1 MKNSSPTCRV
11 FISTPTLR
19 TNNGKAEITVS
30 QLTKHLLQL
39 KIGKINK
46 NNVNVR
52 NLGGKGLPL
61 NQSGSKLLS
70 KNVLNTIENL

>member
-1 MKNSSPTCRV
+1 MVELT
-11 FISTPTLR
+11 
-19 TNNGKAEITVS
+19 AEITVS

-39 KIGKINK
+39 KIGKINN

-52 NLGGKGLPL
+52 HLGGKGLPL

-70 KNVLNTIENL
+70 ENVLNAIENF